1 MKQALEFIQIGM
13 SLLFLGWAAL
23 CDWKKK
29 KIPRTVIGAGIV
41 FCLIRILL
49 EGSGILAGSLM
60 AAIPGAVLLLTA
72 KISEEKIGYGDGVCV
87 LLLGILTGYRAC
99 MAVLCIS
106 LFLLSITVI
115 FLLLIKRVHKK
126 SKIPFIPFL
135 FAAKGI
141 AVIFGSFA

>member
-1 MKQALEFIQIGM
+1 MKQALEFIQTGM
-13 SLLFLGWAAL
+13 SLLFLGGAAL

-29 KIPRTVIGAGIV
+29 RIPRTVIGTGIV
-41 FCLIRILL
+41 FCVIRILL
-49 EGSGILAGSLM
+49 EGSSILAGSLT
-60 AAIPGAVLLLTA
+60 AAIPGVVLLLTA
-72 KISEEKIGYGDGVCV
+72 RISEEKIGYGDGVCV

-99 MAVLCIS
+99 MTVLCIG

-115 FLLLIKRVHKK
+115 FLLIIRRVHKK

-141 AVIFGSFA
+141 AVMLSSFA